1 MSFFTCLMHF
11 IIYTTI
17 LSDVK
22 LCIVQSRLLLD
33 LLFNECKCVH
43 CSLLKEWK
51 VNLLSFRWIRFP
63 VPSVVCVPDGMND
76 PFRDL
81 LASLERDERGFIITP
96 MNYICKYM
104 YQQLQNVQDDTLT
117 IFKVSLNTL
126 YAENNHLFQP
136 VLYMNQQSLHNTYN
150 LCHQSL

>member
-1 MSFFTCLMHF
+1 
-11 IIYTTI
+11 
-17 LSDVK
+17 
-22 LCIVQSRLLLD
+22 
-33 LLFNECKCVH
+33 
-43 CSLLKEWK
+43 
-51 VNLLSFRWIRFP
+51 
-63 VPSVVCVPDGMND
+63 MND

-126 YAENNHLFQP
+126 YVENNHPFLQ
-136 VLYMNQQSLHNTYN
+136 VLYMNQQSHHNTYN

>member
-1 MSFFTCLMHF
+1 
-11 IIYTTI
+11 
-17 LSDVK
+17 
-22 LCIVQSRLLLD
+22 
-33 LLFNECKCVH
+33 
-43 CSLLKEWK
+43 
-51 VNLLSFRWIRFP
+51 
-63 VPSVVCVPDGMND
+63 MND

-81 LASLERDERGFIITP
+81 LASLERDERRFIITP